1 MARAEI
7 TVIGLRELRRDLK
20 ALDNEGGYK
29 PRLREAGLRVA
40 RIVADEARANARRGA
55 TTLAG
60 TRATM
65 GSVAIESIRPLAG
78 QARATVAGGRKSLPY
93 YTGWE
98 FGSAGRNRQFP
109 ATRSG
114 GYNLYPA
121 VVSKRGEVLAAY
133 RAEIE
138 RLLTDYNL

>member
-98 FGSAGRNRQFP
+98 FGSAGRNRSIS
-109 ATRSG
+109 AR
-114 GYNLYPA
+114 YPA

-133 RAEIE
+133 RMEIE
-138 RLLTDYNL
+138 RLLNDYNL